1 MRYFSYLIRFHKLPT
16 CVGKID
22 SNGVVADSVEAHPH
36 MRGENGTEGR
46 GEDGK
51 GAHPPHAWGK

>member
-1 MRYFSYLIRFHKLPT
+1 M
-16 CVGKID
+16 GKID